1 MNSFN
6 YQPIAKI
13 SSLYGLYGA
22 VKLTPLSRYFEDYI
36 NHKHFMMGNSRSD
49 LKEIVLDEIMGF
61 GKKRIFKFNGF
72 NSAND
77 AKNIKG
83 KILYKKVSKDE
94 KINLISEDILGW
106 DIIDSLGE
114 KVGTLINIM
123 WLPNNDVYIIKN
135 GDKEYLIP
143 VIEEI
148 IKKVDYDKKEI
159 NINSIDG
166 LIDW

>member
-13 SSLYGLYGA
+13 SSLYGLHGA

-36 NHKHFMMGNSRSD
+36 NYKHFMMGSSRSD

-72 NSAND
+72 NSLND

-83 KILYKKVSKDE
+83 KILYKKVSKNE
-94 KINLISEDILGW
+94 KINLVSKDILGW
-106 DIIDSLGE
+106 DVIDNFGE
-114 KVGTLINIM
+114 KVGTLINVM
-123 WLPNNDVYIIKN
+123 WLPSNDVYIIKN
-135 GDKEYLIP
+135 GDREYLIP

-159 NINSIDG
+159 NINPIDG
-166 LIDW
+166 LID

>member
-1 MNSFN
+1 MIAFN

-13 SSLYGLYGA
+13 SSLYGLHGA

-36 NHKHFMMGNSRSD
+36 NYKYFMMGSSRSD
-49 LKEIVLDEIMGF
+49 LEEIILDEIIGF
-61 GKKRIFKFNGF
+61 GKKRTFKFNGF
-72 NSAND
+72 NSVND

-94 KINLISEDILGW
+94 KINLVSEDILGW
-106 DIIDSLGE
+106 DIIDNLGE
-114 KVGTLINIM
+114 KVGTLINVM

-159 NINSIDG
+159 IISPIDG
-166 LIDW
+166 LID

>member
-1 MNSFN
+1 MNPPN

-13 SSLYGLYGA
+13 SGLYGLNGA

-36 NHKHFMMGNSRSD
+36 NYKYFMMGSSRSD
-49 LKEIVLDEIMGF
+49 LKEIVLDEIMGL
-61 GKKRIFKFNGF
+61 GKNRIFKFNGF
-72 NSAND
+72 NSVND
-77 AKNIKG
+77 SKNIKG

-94 KINLISEDILGW
+94 KINLVSEDLLGW
-106 DIIDSLGE
+106 DIINNLGE
-114 KVGTLINIM
+114 KVGILINVM

-148 IKKVDYDKKEI
+148 IRKVDYDKKEI
-159 NINSIDG
+159 NINPIDG
-166 LIDW
+166 MID

>member
-1 MNSFN
+1 MNPPN

-13 SSLYGLYGA
+13 SGLYGLNGA

-36 NHKHFMMGNSRSD
+36 NYKYFMMGSSRSD
-49 LKEIVLDEIMGF
+49 LKEIVLDEIMGL
-61 GKKRIFKFNGF
+61 GKNRIFKFNGF
-72 NSAND
+72 NSVND
-77 AKNIKG
+77 SKNIKG

-94 KINLISEDILGW
+94 KINLVSEDLLGW
-106 DIIDSLGE
+106 DIINNLGE
-114 KVGTLINIM
+114 KVGILINVM

-148 IKKVDYDKKEI
+148 IRKVDYDKKEI
-159 NINSIDG
+159 NINPIDG
-166 LIDW
+166 MIDW

>member
-1 MNSFN
+1 
-6 YQPIAKI
+6 
-13 SSLYGLYGA
+13 
-22 VKLTPLSRYFEDYI
+22 
-36 NHKHFMMGNSRSD
+36 MGSSRSD
-49 LKEIVLDEIMGF
+49 LEEIVLDEIMGF

-72 NSAND
+72 DSVND

-83 KILYKKVSKDE
+83 KIIYKKVSKDE

-159 NINSIDG
+159 NINLIDG
-166 LIDW
+166 LID

>member
-13 SSLYGLYGA
+13 SSSYGLHGA

-36 NHKHFMMGNSRSD
+36 NYKHFMMGSSRSD
-49 LKEIVLDEIMGF
+49 LEEIVLDEIMGF

-72 NSAND
+72 NSVND

-83 KILYKKVSKDE
+83 KIIYKKVSKDE

-106 DIIDSLGE
+106 DIVDSLGE
-114 KVGTLINIM
+114 KVGTLINVM

-159 NINSIDG
+159 NINLIDG
-166 LIDW
+166 LID

>member
-13 SSLYGLYGA
+13 SSLYGLHGA

-36 NHKHFMMGNSRSD
+36 NYKHFMMGSSRSD
-49 LKEIVLDEIMGF
+49 LEEIVLDEIMGF

-72 NSAND
+72 NSIND

-106 DIIDSLGE
+106 DIIDSFGE
-114 KVGTLINIM
+114 KVGTLINVM
-123 WLPNNDVYIIKN
+123 WLPNNDVYIIKS
-135 GDKEYLIP
+135 GGKEYLIP

-166 LIDW
+166 LID

>member
-13 SSLYGLYGA
+13 SSLYGLDGA

-36 NHKHFMMGNSRSD
+36 NYKHFMMGSSRSD
-49 LKEIVLDEIMGF
+49 LEEIVLDEIMGF

-72 NSAND
+72 NSVND

-83 KILYKKVSKDE
+83 KIIYKKVSKDE

-135 GDKEYLIP
+135 RDKEYLIP

-159 NINSIDG
+159 NINLIDG
-166 LIDW
+166 LID

>member
-13 SSLYGLYGA
+13 SSLYGLHGA

-36 NHKHFMMGNSRSD
+36 NYKHFMMGSSRSD
-49 LKEIVLDEIMGF
+49 LEEIVLDEVMGF

-72 NSAND
+72 NSVND

-94 KINLISEDILGW
+94 KINLVSEDILGW
-106 DIIDSLGE
+106 DIIDNVGE
-114 KVGTLINIM
+114 KVGTLINVM

-135 GDKEYLIP
+135 EDKEYLIP

-159 NINSIDG
+159 NINPIDG
-166 LIDW
+166 LID

>member
-13 SSLYGLYGA
+13 SSLYGLHGA

-36 NHKHFMMGNSRSD
+36 NYKHFMMGSSRSD
-49 LKEIVLDEIMGF
+49 LEEIILDEIMGF

-72 NSAND
+72 NSVND

-106 DIIDSLGE
+106 DIVDSLGE
-114 KVGTLINIM
+114 KVGTLINVM

-159 NINSIDG
+159 NINLIDG
-166 LIDW
+166 LID

>member
-13 SSLYGLYGA
+13 SSLYGLHGA

-36 NHKHFMMGNSRSD
+36 NYKHFMMGSSRSD
-49 LKEIVLDEIMGF
+49 LKEIILDEIMGF
-61 GKKRIFKFNGF
+61 GNKRTFKFNGF
-72 NSAND
+72 NSVND

-106 DIIDSLGE
+106 DIIDSFGE
-114 KVGTLINIM
+114 KVGTLINVM

-135 GDKEYLIP
+135 GGKEYLIP

-166 LIDW
+166 LID

>member
-13 SSLYGLYGA
+13 SSLYGLHGA

-36 NHKHFMMGNSRSD
+36 NYKHFMMGSSRSD
-49 LKEIVLDEIMGF
+49 LEEIVLDEIMGF

-72 NSAND
+72 NSVND

-83 KILYKKVSKDE
+83 KIIYKKVSKDE

-106 DIIDSLGE
+106 DIVDSLGE
-114 KVGTLINIM
+114 KVGTLINVM

-159 NINSIDG
+159 NINLIDG

>member
-13 SSLYGLYGA
+13 SSLYGLHGA

-36 NHKHFMMGNSRSD
+36 NYKHFMMGSSRSD
-49 LKEIVLDEIMGF
+49 LKEIILDEIMGF
-61 GKKRIFKFNGF
+61 GKKRTFKFNGF
-72 NSAND
+72 NSVND

-106 DIIDSLGE
+106 DIIDSFGE
-114 KVGTLINIM
+114 KVGTLINVM
-123 WLPNNDVYIIKN
+123 WLPNNDVYIIEN
-135 GDKEYLIP
+135 GGKEYLIP

-166 LIDW
+166 LID

>member
-13 SSLYGLYGA
+13 SSLYGLHGA

-36 NHKHFMMGNSRSD
+36 NYKHFMMGSSRSD
-49 LKEIVLDEIMGF
+49 LKEIILDEIMGF
-61 GKKRIFKFNGF
+61 GKKRTFKFNGF
-72 NSAND
+72 NSVND

-106 DIIDSLGE
+106 DIIDSFGE
-114 KVGTLINIM
+114 KVGTLINVM
-123 WLPNNDVYIIKN
+123 WLPNNDVYIIKS
-135 GDKEYLIP
+135 GGKEFLIP

-166 LIDW
+166 LID

>member
-13 SSLYGLYGA
+13 SSLYGLHGA

-36 NHKHFMMGNSRSD
+36 NYKHFMMGSSRSD
-49 LKEIVLDEIMGF
+49 LKEIILDEIMGF
-61 GKKRIFKFNGF
+61 GKKRTFKFNGF
-72 NSAND
+72 NSVND

-106 DIIDSLGE
+106 DIIDSFGE
-114 KVGTLINIM
+114 KVGTLINVM
-123 WLPNNDVYIIKN
+123 WLPNNDVYIIKS
-135 GDKEYLIP
+135 GGKEYLIP

-166 LIDW
+166 LID

>member
-13 SSLYGLYGA
+13 SSLYGLHGA

-36 NHKHFMMGNSRSD
+36 NYKHFMMGSSRSD
-49 LKEIVLDEIMGF
+49 LKEIVLDEIMGC

-72 NSAND
+72 NSVND

-83 KILYKKVSKDE
+83 KIIYKRVSKDE

-106 DIIDSLGE
+106 DIIDSLGK

-166 LIDW
+166 LID

>member
-13 SSLYGLYGA
+13 SSLYGRHGA

-36 NHKHFMMGNSRSD
+36 NYKHFMMGSSRLD
-49 LKEIVLDEIMGF
+49 LEEIVLDEIMGF

-72 NSAND
+72 NSVND

-83 KILYKKVSKDE
+83 KIIYKKVSKDE

-148 IKKVDYDKKEI
+148 IKKADYDKREI
-159 NINSIDG
+159 IINPIDG
-166 LIDW
+166 LID

>member
-13 SSLYGLYGA
+13 SSLYGLHGA

-36 NHKHFMMGNSRSD
+36 NYKHFMMGSSRSD
-49 LKEIVLDEIMGF
+49 LKEIILDEIMGF

-72 NSAND
+72 NSVND

-106 DIIDSLGE
+106 DIIDSFGE
-114 KVGTLINIM
+114 KVGTLINVM
-123 WLPNNDVYIIKN
+123 WLPNNDVYIIKS
-135 GDKEYLIP
+135 GGKEYLIP

-166 LIDW
+166 LID

>member
-13 SSLYGLYGA
+13 SSLYGLHGA

-36 NHKHFMMGNSRSD
+36 NYKHFMMGSSRSD
-49 LKEIVLDEIMGF
+49 LEEIVLDEIMGF

-72 NSAND
+72 DSVND

-83 KILYKKVSKDE
+83 KIIYKKVSKDE

-123 WLPNNDVYIIKN
+123 WLPNNDVYIIQN

-159 NINSIDG
+159 NINLIDG
-166 LIDW
+166 LID

>member
-1 MNSFN
+1 MISFN
-6 YQPIAKI
+6 YQPIARI
-13 SSLYGLYGA
+13 SSLYGLHGA

-36 NHKHFMMGNSRSD
+36 NYKHFMMGSSRSD
-49 LKEIVLDEIMGF
+49 LEEIILDEIMGF

-72 NSAND
+72 NSVND

-106 DIIDSLGE
+106 DIVDSLGE
-114 KVGTLINIM
+114 KVGTLINVM

-166 LIDW
+166 LID

>member
-13 SSLYGLYGA
+13 SSSYGLHGA

-36 NHKHFMMGNSRSD
+36 NYKHFMMGRSRSD
-49 LKEIVLDEIMGF
+49 LEEIILDEIMGF

-72 NSAND
+72 NSVND

-83 KILYKKVSKDE
+83 KTLYKKVSKDE
-94 KINLISEDILGW
+94 KINLVSEDILGW
-106 DIIDSLGE
+106 DIIDNLGE
-114 KVGTLINIM
+114 KVGTLINVM

-159 NINSIDG
+159 NINPIDG
-166 LIDW
+166 LID

>member
-1 MNSFN
+1 MKPYN

-13 SSLYGLYGA
+13 SSLCGLHGA
-22 VKLTPLSRYFEDYI
+22 VRLTPLSRYFEDYI
-36 NHKHFMMGNSRSD
+36 NYKHFMMGSSRSD
-49 LKEIVLDEIMGF
+49 LKEVVLDEIMGF

-72 NSAND
+72 NSLKD

-83 KILYKKVSKDE
+83 KILYKKVSKNE
-94 KINLISEDILGW
+94 KINLVSKDILGW
-106 DIIDSLGE
+106 DIIDNLGE
-114 KVGTLINIM
+114 KVGTLINVM
-123 WLPNNDVYIIKN
+123 WLPNNDAYIIKN

-159 NINSIDG
+159 NINPIDG
-166 LIDW
+166 LIG

>member
-13 SSLYGLYGA
+13 SSLYGLHGA

-36 NHKHFMMGNSRSD
+36 NYKHFMMGSSRSD
-49 LKEIVLDEIMGF
+49 LEEIVLDEIMGF

-72 NSAND
+72 NSVND

-83 KILYKKVSKDE
+83 KIIYKKVSKDE

-135 GDKEYLIP
+135 RDKEYLIP

-159 NINSIDG
+159 NINLIDG
-166 LIDW
+166 LID

>member
-1 MNSFN
+1 
-6 YQPIAKI
+6 
-13 SSLYGLYGA
+13 
-22 VKLTPLSRYFEDYI
+22 
-36 NHKHFMMGNSRSD
+36 
-49 LKEIVLDEIMGF
+49 MGF

-72 NSAND
+72 NSVND

-83 KILYKKVSKDE
+83 KIIYKKVSKDE

-114 KVGTLINIM
+114 KVGTLINVM

-135 GDKEYLIP
+135 EDKEYLIP

-159 NINSIDG
+159 IINPIDG
-166 LIDW
+166 LID

>member
-13 SSLYGLYGA
+13 SSLYGLHGA

-36 NHKHFMMGNSRSD
+36 NYKHFMMGSSRSD
-49 LKEIVLDEIMGF
+49 LEEIVLDEIMGF

-72 NSAND
+72 NSVND

-83 KILYKKVSKDE
+83 KIIYKKVSKDE

-106 DIIDSLGE
+106 DIIDSLGK

-159 NINSIDG
+159 NINLIDG
-166 LIDW
+166 LID

>member
-1 MNSFN
+1 MSLFN

-13 SSLYGLYGA
+13 SSLYGLNGA

-36 NHKHFMMGNSRSD
+36 NYKYFMLGSSRSN
-49 LKEIVLDEIMGF
+49 LEEVVLDMITGS
-61 GKKRIFKFNGF
+61 GKKRVFKFSGF
-72 NSAND
+72 KSVID

-83 KILYKKVSKDE
+83 KTLYKKVSKDE
-94 KINLISEDILGW
+94 KINLISEDLLGW
-106 DIIDSLGE
+106 DIIDNLGG
-114 KVGTLINIM
+114 KVGTLINVM

-135 GDKEYLIP
+135 GDNEYLIP

-159 NINSIDG
+159 IISPIDG

>member
-1 MNSFN
+1 MNPFN

-13 SSLYGLYGA
+13 SSLYGLHGA

-36 NHKHFMMGNSRSD
+36 NYKHFMMGSSRSD
-49 LKEIVLDEIMGF
+49 LEEIVLDEIMGF

-72 NSAND
+72 NSVND

-83 KILYKKVSKDE
+83 KIIYKKVSKDE

-148 IKKVDYDKKEI
+148 IKKVDYDKKKI
-159 NINSIDG
+159 NINLIDG
-166 LIDW
+166 LID

>member
-13 SSLYGLYGA
+13 SSLYGLHGA

-36 NHKHFMMGNSRSD
+36 NYKHFMMGSSRSD
-49 LKEIVLDEIMGF
+49 LEEIILDEIMGF

-72 NSAND
+72 NSVND

-83 KILYKKVSKDE
+83 KIIYKKVSKDE

-159 NINSIDG
+159 NINLIDG
-166 LIDW
+166 LID

>member
-1 MNSFN
+1 
-6 YQPIAKI
+6 
-13 SSLYGLYGA
+13 
-22 VKLTPLSRYFEDYI
+22 
-36 NHKHFMMGNSRSD
+36 MMGSSRSD
-49 LKEIVLDEIMGF
+49 LEEIVLDEIMGF
-61 GKKRIFKFNGF
+61 GKKRTFKFNGF
-72 NSAND
+72 NSVND

-94 KINLISEDILGW
+94 KINLVSEDILGW
-106 DIIDSLGE
+106 DIIDNLGE
-114 KVGTLINIM
+114 KVGTLINVM

-166 LIDW
+166 LID

>member
-13 SSLYGLYGA
+13 SSLYGLHGA

-36 NHKHFMMGNSRSD
+36 NYKHFMMGSSRSD
-49 LKEIVLDEIMGF
+49 LEEIVLDEIMGF

-72 NSAND
+72 NSVND

-83 KILYKKVSKDE
+83 KIIYKKVSKDE

-106 DIIDSLGE
+106 DIIDSFGE
-114 KVGTLINIM
+114 KVGTLINVM
-123 WLPNNDVYIIKN
+123 WLPNNDVYIIKS
-135 GDKEYLIP
+135 GGKEYLIP

-166 LIDW
+166 LID

>member
-1 MNSFN
+1 MHSFN

-13 SSLYGLYGA
+13 SSLYGLHGA

-36 NHKHFMMGNSRSD
+36 NNKHFMMGSSRSD
-49 LKEIVLDEIMGF
+49 LEEIVLDEVMGF

-72 NSAND
+72 NSVND

-94 KINLISEDILGW
+94 KINLVSEDILGW
-106 DIIDSLGE
+106 DIIDNLGE
-114 KVGTLINIM
+114 KVGTLINVM

-159 NINSIDG
+159 NINPIEG

>member
-13 SSLYGLYGA
+13 SSLYGLHGA

-36 NHKHFMMGNSRSD
+36 NYKHFMMGSSRSD
-49 LKEIVLDEIMGF
+49 LKEIILDEIMGF
-61 GKKRIFKFNGF
+61 GKKRTFKFNGF
-72 NSAND
+72 NSVND

-106 DIIDSLGE
+106 DVIDSFGE
-114 KVGTLINIM
+114 KVGTLINVM
-123 WLPNNDVYIIKN
+123 WLPNNDVYIIKS
-135 GDKEYLIP
+135 GGKEYLIP

-159 NINSIDG
+159 IINPIDG
-166 LIDW
+166 LID

>member
-1 MNSFN
+1 MNSLN

-13 SSLYGLYGA
+13 SSLCGLHGA

-36 NHKHFMMGNSRSD
+36 NYKHFMMGSSRSD
-49 LKEIVLDEIMGF
+49 LKEIILDEIMGF

-72 NSAND
+72 NSAYD

-83 KILYKKVSKDE
+83 KIIYKKVSKDE

-106 DIIDSLGE
+106 AIIDSLGE
-114 KVGTLINIM
+114 KVGTLINVM
-123 WLPNNDVYIIKN
+123 WLPNNDVYIIKS
-135 GDKEYLIP
+135 GGKEYLIP

-166 LIDW
+166 LID

>member
-1 MNSFN
+1 MIPFN

-13 SSLYGLYGA
+13 SSLYGFHGA

-36 NHKHFMMGNSRSD
+36 NFKYFMMGSSRSD
-49 LKEIVLDEIMGF
+49 LEEIILDEIIGF
-61 GKKRIFKFNGF
+61 GKKRTFKFNGF
-72 NSAND
+72 NSVND

-83 KILYKKVSKDE
+83 KILYKKVSRDE
-94 KINLISEDILGW
+94 KINLVSKDILGW
-106 DIIDSLGE
+106 NIIDNLGG
-114 KVGTLINIM
+114 KVGTLINVM

-148 IKKVDYDKKEI
+148 IKKIDYDKKEI
-159 NINSIDG
+159 IINPIDG
-166 LIDW
+166 LVDW

>member
-1 MNSFN
+1 MHLFN

-13 SSLYGLYGA
+13 SSLYGLHGA

-36 NHKHFMMGNSRSD
+36 NNKHFMMGSSRSD
-49 LKEIVLDEIMGF
+49 LEEIVLDEIMGF

-72 NSAND
+72 NSVND

-83 KILYKKVSKDE
+83 KTLYKKVSKDE
-94 KINLISEDILGW
+94 KINLVSEDILGW
-106 DIIDSLGE
+106 DIIDNLGE
-114 KVGTLINIM
+114 KVGTLINVM

-159 NINSIDG
+159 NINPIDG